1 MRLIKQG
8 PSALAIARKRGGKG
22 GVIALDKAK
31 NAEINKI
38 QAATCQKMKNSRK
51 NRQILKKVLAKV
63 RAAIIIKIV

>member
-8 PSALAIARKRGGKG
+8 PSALAIAGKRGGKG

-38 QAATCQKMKNSRK
+38 QAATCQKMKIYGK
-51 NRQILKKVLAKV
+51 TDKFLKKCLQKSGQ
-63 RAAIIIKIV
+63 RL

>member
-38 QAATCQKMKNSRK
+38 QATTFPKNEK
-51 NRQILKKVLAKV
+51 FTKKPTNF
-63 RAAIIIKIV
+63 